1 MNWVIPKSVI
11 DFRRVEHADGTE
23 QIVVVLEARVD
34 ALEQEVA
41 RMEVE
46 GRDRHQAQIRV
57 LNSLRVTQVEHGET
71 LKEHGR
77 ALGEIQGTLK
87 EHGTAIGEIQGTLKE
102 HSTAI
107 GEIQGTLKEHST
119 AIADLRETQLEHGT
133 AIASLRETQLEHGTA
148 IAGLRETQ
156 LEHGRLLRE
165 VGLGMAGITRSLD
178 YLISQQGQSQS

>member
-1 MNWVIPKSVI
+1 M
-11 DFRRVEHADGTE
+11 
-23 QIVVVLEARVD
+23 VVVLEARVD

-57 LNSLRVTQVEHGET
+57 LNSLRVTQIEHGET
-71 LKEHGR
+71 LKEHG
-77 ALGEIQGTLK
+77 
-87 EHGTAIGEIQGTLKE
+87 
-102 HSTAI
+102 
-107 GEIQGTLKEHST
+107 T

-148 IAGLRETQ
+148 IASLRETQLEHGTAIASLRETQLEHGTAIADLRETQ

-178 YLISQQGQSQS
+178 YLISQQGQS